1 MKSRASC
8 FNLISTKSRI
18 FKWNSQVYQ
27 NKTLQNVSADHNNT
41 IMTADRCNSL
51 WSSGK
56 GKTFYTH
63 NLVHPKV
70 WQTCCTIFEFELL
83 IHCWFLWLQHE
94 TNNVV
99 LKCEVLMLGERLSSF
114 LWQVTLLASSLVTSV
129 MSSRLIICTNIFTMS
144 AVVLFCSQSVEFPCN
159 LFLKHNKQRDASI
172 IIPFQWLCT
181 VGWLSCYQF

>member
-1 MKSRASC
+1 MKSRASS

-18 FKWNSQVYQ
+18 FKWKFQVYQ

-94 TNNVV
+94 TCTLNMRQIMWCWSVDAWR
-99 LKCEVLMLGERLSSF
+99 EVKQF
-114 LWQVTLLASSLVTSV
+114 LVTGH
-129 MSSRLIICTNIFTMS
+129 
-144 AVVLFCSQSVEFPCN
+144 A
-159 LFLKHNKQRDASI
+159 AGI
-172 IIPFQWLCT
+172 IISHFCHVIKTDHLHQYFHNVCCGSVL
-181 VGWLSCYQF
+181 